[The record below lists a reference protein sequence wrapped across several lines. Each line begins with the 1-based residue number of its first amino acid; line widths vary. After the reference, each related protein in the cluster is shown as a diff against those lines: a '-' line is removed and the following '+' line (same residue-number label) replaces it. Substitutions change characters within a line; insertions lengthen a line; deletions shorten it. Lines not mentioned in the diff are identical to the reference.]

1 MQNASYRPE
10 IDGLRAIAIG
20 CVLLF
25 HINPAWLRGGFVGVD
40 VFFVISGFLITGI
53 IDREL
58 SEKSFSIFAFYAR
71 RIRRIFP
78 ALLMV
83 VAATIAAQYC
93 IGYRPDCS
101 FVGWQVFATLGSV
114 SNIFFWRQS
123 ADYWGTTAENSPLLH
138 TWSLAIEEQ
147 FYLVLPF
154 IMIILKNRSPLFRL
168 LALASTTLF
177 SIVILWWA
185 SSDASLAAFYLLP
198 TRWWELSAGSLL
210 ALLNRDRPAQPRYRV
225 LVGGLAI
232 AGLAIILCS
241 ATFMRRVDLTM
252 VWPIAGTSLVL
263 ACSHVGACNWLLTR
277 PLFVHLGKL
286 SYSLYLW
293 HWPILVFA
301 EPYCN
306 QWSKEWLI
314 LPIYLCAWMSFYGI
328 EQTTRWRKGITPHV
342 LAAAVALGFAG
353 FLLMYSDRGY
363 DSSRFSKPTTSSLA
377 YDLNP
382 KRNTANNSSNVSTLY
397 VGFDTPPPLSSL
409 TAYREE
415 GILLGDVSK
424 PIQVM
429 VIGDSHGLMWSQTI
443 RQIIER
449 HHLRASFCS
458 MAGVAPPWNLQPT
471 TQQTSQYLSGRM
483 NQEFDRARLA
493 NIARWKPDVVILSTP
508 WDLQKEQNVQD
519 LIGYCQEHSRRV
531 LLIEQPPRL
540 AQIGDRNALQYACF
554 RGLIPIAGHRQ
565 YWPIMASRNWHRGRT
580 LLQTLAARF
589 PNCRV
594 VPTADLYE
602 SEGKGLLLNG
612 LQILYRDNDH
622 LSDWGA
628 QLAESRI
635 EKMILEGLAELP

>member
-93 IGYRPDCS
+93 IGYRPESS
-101 FVGWQVFATLGSV
+101 FVAWQVFATLGSV

-123 ADYWGTTAENSPLLH
+123 ADYWSTKAVNSPLLH

-154 IMIILKNRSPLFRL
+154 IMIILRNSSPLFRL
-168 LALASTTLF
+168 LALASTTLVSF
-177 SIVILWWA
+177 VILWWGA
-185 SSDASLAAFYLLP
+185 SEESLAAFYLLP
-198 TRWWELSAGSLL
+198 TRWWELSTGSLL
-210 ALLNRDRPAQPRYRV
+210 ALLIRDRPAKPRYRV
-225 LVGGLAI
+225 LVGGLAMV
-232 AGLAIILCS
+232 GLAIILCS
-241 ATFMRRVDLTM
+241 AMFMRRVDFTM
-252 VWPIAGTSLVL
+252 FWPIAGTSLVL
-263 ACSHVGACNWLLTR
+263 TCSHIGACNWLLTR
-277 PLFVHLGKL
+277 PLFVHVGKL

-306 QWSKEWLI
+306 QWPKEWLI
-314 LPIYLCAWMSFYGI
+314 LPIYLCAWISFYGI
-328 EQTTRWRKGITPHV
+328 EQTTRWRKGITPH
-342 LAAAVALGFAG
+342 LLTAAVTLGFAG
-353 FLLMYSDRGY
+353 ILLMYSDRGY
-363 DSSRFSKPTTSSLA
+363 DTSRFSKPTTSSSA
-377 YDLNP
+377 FDLNP
-382 KRNTANNSSNVSTLY
+382 KRITAHNSNGPPPSHE
-397 VGFDTPPPLSSL
+397 GFDTKYPLASGID
-409 TAYREE
+409 YREE

-483 NQEFDRARLA
+483 NQEFDRVRLA
-493 NIARWKPDVVILSTP
+493 NIARWNPDVIILSTT
-508 WDLQKEQNVQD
+508 WDLQTEQNVQD

-540 AQIGDRNALQYACF
+540 AQIGDRNALQFACF
-554 RGLIPIAGHRQ
+554 RGLVPKPEQRQ
-565 YWPIMASRNWHRGRT
+565 YWPTIASRNWHRGLT

-602 SEGKGLLLNG
+602 SEGKGLLLYG
-612 LQILYRDNDH
+612 VQIIYFDDDH

-635 EKMILEGLAELP
+635 EKMILEGLAEVP